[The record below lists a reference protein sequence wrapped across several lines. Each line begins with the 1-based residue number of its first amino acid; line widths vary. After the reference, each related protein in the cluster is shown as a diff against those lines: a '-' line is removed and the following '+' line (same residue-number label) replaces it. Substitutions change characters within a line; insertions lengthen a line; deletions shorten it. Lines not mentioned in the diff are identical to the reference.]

1 MCPIAVTL
9 YSKQTTHTVIV
20 QSNVLRKPRSFN
32 YNHNVTKIELIIIET
47 DSTLAIWIEAWD
59 DKSSLVFGSKK

>member
-20 QSNVLRKPRSFN
+20 QSNVLRQPRSFN
-32 YNHNVTKIELIIIET
+32 YNVTKIELIIIET

-59 DKSSLVFGSKK
+59 DKSSLVFGSKM